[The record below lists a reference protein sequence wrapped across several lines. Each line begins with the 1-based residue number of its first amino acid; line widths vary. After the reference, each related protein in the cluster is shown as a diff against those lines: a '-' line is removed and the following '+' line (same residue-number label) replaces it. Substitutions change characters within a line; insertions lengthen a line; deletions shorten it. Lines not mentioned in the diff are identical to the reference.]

1 MSLLDSSFWEVF
13 LASLSPEI
21 WKDLWGPIGE
31 TLYMTAISSL
41 IMLVFGIIIGI
52 LLDIT
57 NPNGLI
63 PLKVSYTLSGWL
75 INCLRS
81 LPQMIMIILM
91 IPVARLIFG
100 KSYGTNACII
110 AIAASCIPMYARI
123 DESSLLEIEKGKIE
137 AAQAMGSRN
146 INIIFKVLL
155 PETLPSLI
163 RGFTVSVITVLSMT
177 ALAGMFGAGGI
188 GDIAVRYGYQRFQH
202 DRLFACV
209 YILIILVQLIQ
220 GIGNLVSKKILKTR
234 NLV

>member
-1 MSLLDSSFWEVF
+1 MSLLDSTFWEVF

-21 WKDLWGPIGE
+21 WKDLWGPVGE
-31 TLYMTAISSL
+31 TLYMTAISSV
-41 IMLVFGIIIGI
+41 IMLVFGIVIGI

-63 PLKVSYTLSGWL
+63 PLKVSYTLSGWM

-123 DESSLLEIEKGKIE
+123 VESSLLEIDKGKIE

-146 INIIFKVLL
+146 ISIIFKVLL

-220 GIGNLVSKKILKTR
+220 GIGNLVSKRILKTR

>member
-1 MSLLDSSFWEVF
+1 MSLLDSAFWEVF

-21 WKDLWGPIGE
+21 WKDLWGPVGE
-31 TLYMTAISSL
+31 TLYMTAISSV
-41 IMLVFGIIIGI
+41 IMLVFGIVIGI

-63 PLKVSYTLSGWL
+63 PLKVSYTLSGWM

-123 DESSLLEIEKGKIE
+123 VESSLLEIDKGKIE
-137 AAQAMGSRN
+137 AAQAMGSKN
-146 INIIFKVLL
+146 ISIIFKVLL

-220 GIGNLVSKKILKTR
+220 GIGNLVSKRILKSR
-234 NLV
+234 NLI

>member
-1 MSLLDSSFWEVF
+1 MSLLDSTFWEVF

-21 WKDLWGPIGE
+21 WKDLWGPVGE
-31 TLYMTAISSL
+31 TLYMTAISSV
-41 IMLVFGIIIGI
+41 IMLVFGIVIGI

-63 PLKVSYTLSGWL
+63 PLKVSYTLSGWM

-123 DESSLLEIEKGKIE
+123 VESSLLEIDKGKIE
-137 AAQAMGSRN
+137 AAQAMGSKN
-146 INIIFKVLL
+146 ISIVFKVLL

-220 GIGNLVSKKILKTR
+220 GIGNLVSKRILKTR

>member
-123 DESSLLEIEKGKIE
+123 VESSLLEIEKGKIE